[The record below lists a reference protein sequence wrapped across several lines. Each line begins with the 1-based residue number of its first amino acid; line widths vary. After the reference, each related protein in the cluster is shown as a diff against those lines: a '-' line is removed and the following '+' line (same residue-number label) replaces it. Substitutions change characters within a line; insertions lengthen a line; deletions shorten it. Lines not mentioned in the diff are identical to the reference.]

1 MNPLDDSPATGV
13 PEPLR
18 PTDSPNSPTRPGSA
32 DMSHVAVTS
41 RDGANVEAS
50 MPADRP
56 SDGGVPD
63 ERPAWQPL
71 PQAWQP
77 PPGAWQAPA
86 PGWSPS
92 EPPRPRRLLRGVVG
106 LLVIVI
112 VAAGGFL
119 AGVGYARGGL
129 VPGTAQLSASPPA
142 DARTQVGLLYEAWNL
157 VEQHYVD
164 RAALNPTQLT
174 YGAIRGL
181 VQALGD
187 TGHTDFLT
195 PQESAALNSDLS
207 GQYQGIGVEISIK
220 TQGPSIVSVFEGSPA
235 QKAGLRAGDLI
246 IAVNGQD
253 VTADSFDGL
262 ASKLRGPSGSTVR
275 VTVLDPG
282 ASASRVVTV
291 TRGPINVPNVSWA
304 MVPGTH
310 IADVQLQQFA
320 QNAAAQ
326 LTAALKSA
334 RAAGATGIILD
345 LRGDPGGY
353 VSEAVGAA
361 SQFLPAGDVVFIQRD
376 SSGKET
382 TSKAQPGGLAT
393 TMPVVA
399 LVDNGTA
406 SAAEIVAGA
415 LQDNGRAT
423 IVGVTTFGTGT
434 VLESFKLSDGSEV
447 RIGVAEWLTPKGH
460 QIWHKGIQPNDV
472 VSLPSTASP
481 LAPSDLSHLT
491 AAKLA
496 ASGDTQLLRGLAL
509 LSKP

>member
-13 PEPLR
+13 SEPFR
-18 PTDSPNSPTRPGSA
+18 PTDSPNSPTRPGSEG
-32 DMSHVAVTS
+32 VS
-41 RDGANVEAS
+41 RGAAASWDGANAEAS

-56 SDGGVPD
+56 PDGYAPN

-77 PPGAWQAPA
+77 PPGAWQPVL

-119 AGVGYARGGL
+119 AGVGYARDGL
-129 VPGTAQLSASPPA
+129 PGTAQLSASPPA

-472 VSLPSTASP
+472 VALPSTASP
-481 LAPSDLSHLT
+481 LAPSDLSRMT